1 MMVNRKELKSK
12 SKEQLRGQWKIPVLI
27 TLIIS
32 IIQIISS
39 YTIEIFVDKLP
50 IYILLLILN
59 LLITLSI
66 GIMVNSF
73 YLKISRDK
81 KVGFSDIFIS
91 WKTFGKGIGIE
102 VLLGLI
108 IIPIVIIIA
117 IIIGVVWGLYI
128 STAIINSLT
137 PSYGIMIGIT
147 ILLTLILC
155 IPLIILGLY
164 FFPAVILVCEDNNR
178 GIIQCIKESLKLMK
192 GNLWNLFVLQLSF
205 IGWAILCIIPTI
217 FIAILTA
224 FSLNE
229 VSVVILSNIASI
241 GFLWLVPYMNTTL
254 LNFFNEISGAT
265 NNPMYNEITSL
276 N

>member
-1 MMVNRKELKSK
+1 
-12 SKEQLRGQWKIPVLI
+12 
-27 TLIIS
+27 
-32 IIQIISS
+32 
-39 YTIEIFVDKLP
+39 
-50 IYILLLILN
+50 
-59 LLITLSI
+59 
-66 GIMVNSF
+66 MVNSF

-81 KVGFSDIFIS
+81 KVGLSDIFIP

-108 IIPIVIIIA
+108 IIPIIIIIA
-117 IIIGVVWGLYI
+117 IIIGVVWALYI
-128 STAIINSLT
+128 STAIINSLS

-178 GIIQCIKESLKLMK
+178 GIIQCIKESFKLMK

-205 IGWAILCIIPTI
+205 IGWAILCIIPFI
-217 FIAILTA
+217 FVAILIAFSLNEVAFVVILTA
-224 FSLNE
+224 FSLNK
-229 VSVVILSNIASI
+229 VAVVILSNIASI
-241 GFLWLVPYMNTTL
+241 GFLWLIPYMNTTF
-254 LNFFNEISGAT
+254 LNFFNEISGST

>member
-32 IIQIISS
+32 IIQVISN
-39 YTIEIFVDKLP
+39 YTVKIFVDNLP
-50 IYILLLILN
+50 IHILLLILN

-73 YLKISRDK
+73 YLKVSRDK
-81 KVGFSDIFIS
+81 KVGFSDIFIP

-102 VLLGLI
+102 LLLGLI
-108 IIPIVIIIA
+108 IIPIITII
-117 IIIGVVWGLYI
+117 
-128 STAIINSLT
+128 AIINSLS
-137 PSYGIMIGIT
+137 PSSGIMIGIT
-147 ILLTLILC
+147 VLLTLILC
-155 IPLIILGLY
+155 IALIILGLY

-178 GIIQCIKESLKLMK
+178 GIIQCIKESFKLMK

-205 IGWAILCIIPTI
+205 IGWVILCITPTI
-217 FIAILTA
+217 FIAILIVFPLNVLSFVTIVVA
-224 FSLNE
+224 FSLHP
-229 VSVVILSNIASI
+229 VALVILFNIASI

>member
-27 TLIIS
+27 TLIIG
-32 IIQIISS
+32 IIQVISS
-39 YTIEIFVDKLP
+39 YTMEIFVDNLP

-73 YLKISRDK
+73 YLKISRDT
-81 KVGFSDIFIS
+81 KVGFSDIFIP

-108 IIPIVIIIA
+108 IIPIIIIIA
-117 IIIGVVWGLYI
+117 IIIGIVWALYM
-128 STAIINSLT
+128 STTIINSLT

-164 FFPAVILVCEDNNR
+164 FFPTVILVCEDNNR
-178 GIIQCIKESLKLMK
+178 GIIQCIKESFKLMK

-205 IGWAILCIIPTI
+205 IGWVILCIIPTI
-217 FIAILTA
+217 FVAILTA

-229 VSVVILSNIASI
+229 IAVVILSNIASI
-241 GFLWLVPYMNTTL
+241 GFLWLVPYMSTTL

>member
-1 MMVNRKELKSK
+1 MVNRKELKSK

-39 YTIEIFVDKLP
+39 YTIEIFVDKSP

-117 IIIGVVWGLYI
+117 IIIGVIWGLYM
-128 STAIINSLT
+128 STVIINSLT

-229 VSVVILSNIASI
+229 VAVVILSNIASI

>member
-1 MMVNRKELKSK
+1 MVNRKELKSK

-39 YTIEIFVDKLP
+39 YTMEIFVDKLP

-81 KVGFSDIFIS
+81 KVGFSDIFICR
-91 WKTFGKGIGIE
+91 KTFGKGIGIE

-117 IIIGVVWGLYI
+117 IIIGVVWGLYM

-229 VSVVILSNIASI
+229 VAVVILSNIASI

>member
-1 MMVNRKELKSK
+1 MVNRKELKSK

-39 YTIEIFVDKLP
+39 YTMEIFVDKLP

-117 IIIGVVWGLYI
+117 IIIGVVWGLYM

-229 VSVVILSNIASI
+229 VAVVILSNIASI

>member
-1 MMVNRKELKSK
+1 
-12 SKEQLRGQWKIPVLI
+12 
-27 TLIIS
+27 
-32 IIQIISS
+32 
-39 YTIEIFVDKLP
+39 
-50 IYILLLILN
+50 
-59 LLITLSI
+59 
-66 GIMVNSF
+66 MVNSF

-108 IIPIVIIIA
+108 IIPIIIIIA
-117 IIIGVVWGLYI
+117 IIIGVVWALYM
-128 STAIINSLT
+128 STAIINSLA

-155 IPLIILGLY
+155 IPLIILELY

-178 GIIQCIKESLKLMK
+178 GIIQCIKESFKLMK

-217 FIAILTA
+217 FVAILTA

-229 VSVVILSNIASI
+229 VAVVILSNIASI
-241 GFLWLVPYMNTTL
+241 GFLWLAPYMNTTL

>member
-1 MMVNRKELKSK
+1 MVNRKELKSK
-12 SKEQLRGQWKIPVLI
+12 SKEQLRDQWKIPVLI

-39 YTIEIFVDKLP
+39 YTMEIFVDNLP

-117 IIIGVVWGLYI
+117 IIIGVVWGLYM

-229 VSVVILSNIASI
+229 VAVVILSNIASI

>member
-1 MMVNRKELKSK
+1 MVNRKELKSK

-39 YTIEIFVDKLP
+39 YTMEIFVDKLP

-117 IIIGVVWGLYI
+117 IIIGVVWGLYM
-128 STAIINSLT
+128 STTIINSLT

-229 VSVVILSNIASI
+229 VAVVILSNIASI
-241 GFLWLVPYMNTTL
+241 GFLWLVPYMNTTF

>member
-1 MMVNRKELKSK
+1 MVNRKELKSK

-32 IIQIISS
+32 IIQVISS
-39 YTIEIFVDKLP
+39 CIMEIFVDNLP

-59 LLITLSI
+59 LLIMLI
-66 GIMVNSF
+66 MVIMVNSF

-81 KVGFSDIFIS
+81 KVEFSDIFIS

-108 IIPIVIIIA
+108 IIPIIIIIA
-117 IIIGVVWGLYI
+117 IIIGVVWALYM

-155 IPLIILGLY
+155 IPLIILELY

-178 GIIQCIKESLKLMK
+178 GIIQCIKESFKLMK

-217 FIAILTA
+217 FVAILTA

-229 VSVVILSNIASI
+229 VAVVILSNIASI
-241 GFLWLVPYMNTTL
+241 GFLWLAPYMNTTL

>member
-117 IIIGVVWGLYI
+117 IIIGVVWGLYM

-229 VSVVILSNIASI
+229 VAVVILSNIASI

>member
-1 MMVNRKELKSK
+1 MVNRKELKSK

-39 YTIEIFVDKLP
+39 YTMEIFVDKLP

-117 IIIGVVWGLYI
+117 IIIGVVWGLYM

-229 VSVVILSNIASI
+229 VAVVILSNIASI
-241 GFLWLVPYMNTTL
+241 GFLWLVPYMNTTF